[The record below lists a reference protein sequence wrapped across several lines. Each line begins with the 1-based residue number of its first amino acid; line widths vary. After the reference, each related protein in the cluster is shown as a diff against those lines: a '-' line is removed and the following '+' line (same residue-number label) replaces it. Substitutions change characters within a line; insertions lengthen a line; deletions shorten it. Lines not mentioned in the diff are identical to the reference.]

1 MQEQETTQKDP
12 GTQTPPQPAKP
23 NYPENLGPQDALGIL
38 VQAVRFGQSKGI
50 YSLEDAALISKAVA
64 VFVRKEDEPKQEG
77 PDQQN

>member
-1 MQEQETTQKDP
+1 MEETTETAQA
-12 GTQTPPQPAKP
+12 TQPSQPAKP

-64 VFVRKEDEPKQEG
+64 VFVKKEDEPKQEG
-77 PDQQN
+77 PTNPGN